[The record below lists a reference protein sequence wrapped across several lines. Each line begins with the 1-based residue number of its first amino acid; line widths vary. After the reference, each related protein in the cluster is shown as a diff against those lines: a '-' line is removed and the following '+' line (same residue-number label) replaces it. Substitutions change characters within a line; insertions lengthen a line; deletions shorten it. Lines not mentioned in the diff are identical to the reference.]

1 LEHRS
6 ITEGGCRHVSSGYVD
21 AIRQL
26 KNVNKDRKTRFFFTG
41 DGFGRRGNVL
51 RSKTGNRVGEERA
64 AV

>member
-1 LEHRS
+1 
-6 ITEGGCRHVSSGYVD
+6 
-21 AIRQL
+21 
-26 KNVNKDRKTRFFFTG
+26 VNRDRKTRFFFTG